1 MSESNSDTEIV
12 LPPSSTFPLAGIAD
26 PVHREEFLSTLRPL
40 DPRSLGR
47 VEVDQLLDSMKMV
60 MMLFGQKMATM
71 EAEMATREAKMDNRL
86 LQQDQ
91 ELKQLKSELAIMRL
105 ESELNNTKL
114 SHEAERQR
122 LSTRHMSK
130 VIKLAQVLEGDDYR
144 PYAVKQALAS
154 GAKKPKKDTS
164 EELLPGFQERLIIA
178 QNNGFKWRNNVVPA
192 KASKK
197 LEKLIEWEQSYE
209 SIQGLPMEKILD
221 CDYVFILG
229 QGAESAALDLLQKE
243 LKVNLIKKYP
253 KSTRHNLY
261 QRAVRM
267 AIDKGVEQEV
277 PDVVV
282 APDRYEE
289 FVSLYWPHQTDHMRS
304 CIVKLFRNRGLC
316 VKSFKTCTTQ
326 IVQPSPDVFPYRE
339 RDIDEYD
346 WWVSIRDGHYDE
358 VIENIIT
365 AFLAEGDQQK
375 V

>member
-1 MSESNSDTEIV
+1 MSESNLDTEIV
-12 LPPSSTFPLAGIAD
+12 LPPSSTFPLAGITD
-26 PVHREEFLSTLRPL
+26 PTHREEFLSTLRPL

-47 VEVDQLLDSMKMV
+47 VEVDRLLDSMKLV

-114 SHEAERQR
+114 QHEVDRSK

-144 PYAVKQALAS
+144 PYAVKQALS
-154 GAKKPKKDTS
+154 GGAKKPKRDVS
-164 EELLPGFQERLIIA
+164 DELLPDFQERLIIA

-209 SIQGLPMEKILD
+209 SIHSLPMDKILD
-221 CDYVFILG
+221 CEYVFLLG
-229 QGAESAALDLLQKE
+229 QGAESAALDILQKE
-243 LKVNLIKKYP
+243 LKINLIKKFP

-261 QRAVRM
+261 QRAVRL
-267 AIDKGVEQEV
+267 AIDRGIGQEV
-277 PDVVV
+277 ISPVTAQDS
-282 APDRYEE
+282 YEK
-289 FVSLYWPHQTDHMRS
+289 FAALYWPHQTDHMRS
-304 CIVKLFRNRGLC
+304 CIVKLFRTRGLC

-326 IVQPSPDVFPYRE
+326 IVQPSPDVFPYKE
-339 RDIDEYD
+339 SDTDEYD
-346 WWVSIRDGHYDE
+346 WWISIRDGHYDS
-358 VIENIIT
+358 VIEDLIT
-365 AFLAEGDQQK
+365 KFSSADG
-375 V
+375 